1 VNDSSTGAL
10 YAIAAYGFWG
20 LTPLYWKTLERVPP
34 PELLGHRILWSCAV
48 GVLLVTAARA
58 WPELVR
64 CLRKPREGLPILLA
78 SLLLGTN
85 WLVFL
90 WAVATDRVLATSLGY
105 YVTPL
110 VNVGLGVAVLGE
122 RLSRGQLAALA
133 LATLGVVTLAVG
145 LGEPPWIALAL
156 AGSFG
161 CYGLVR
167 KQAPVGPV
175 AGFGLE
181 MLLLAPLATAYL
193 LFLAA
198 EGGAEL
204 PDQTRRV
211 HALVAGAGV
220 VTAAPLL
227 WFNHAAR
234 RLRLA
239 TLGFFQYLAPSVAF
253 ALAVFA
259 FGEPFTPTH
268 ALSFGCVWLALAI
281 YSLDALRRTGGRYA
295 VEPEGSP

>member
-1 VNDSSTGAL
+1 
-10 YAIAAYGFWG
+10 
-20 LTPLYWKTLERVPP
+20 
-34 PELLGHRILWSCAV
+34 V
-48 GVLLVTAARA
+48 GVLLVSAARA
-58 WPELVR
+58 WPELGR
-64 CLRKPREGLPILLA
+64 CLRAPREGLPILLA
-78 SLLLGTN
+78 SLLLATN

-122 RLSRGQLAALA
+122 RLSRGQLVALA
-133 LATLGVVTLAVG
+133 LATLGVVTLALR

-167 KQAPVGPV
+167 KKARVGPI

-181 MLLLAPLATAYL
+181 MLLLAPWATVYL
-193 LFLAA
+193 LALSAD
-198 EGGAEL
+198 GGAEL
-204 PDQTRRV
+204 PGVTPRV
-211 HALVAGAGV
+211 QMLIVGSGA

-253 ALAVFA
+253 LLAVFA
-259 FGEPFTPTH
+259 FGEPFSPAH
-268 ALSFGCVWLALAI
+268 AFSFGCVWLALAI
-281 YSLDALRRTGGRYA
+281 YSLDALRRANGRYA
-295 VEPEGSP
+295 LPPEVSQ